1 MLVPQT
7 PCQATHSDVAAGYV
21 KPGQF
26 SIKNVKTRGRGQLG
40 RNCAR
45 LVAVIG
51 RWRPADVLNRYQKG
65 TTLLIQRFYR
75 LLTAIAFTA
84 AVALSQTTTSG
95 TVTETSNTPAVGLAS
110 SETAQI
116 NVVNIASNSSSG
128 TAASCTGTI
137 SFLNA
142 SGTVI
147 GAATPFTVASG
158 VISSVSL
165 PFAKVGVTGTRT
177 EIRGVITRT
186 VTLNSG
192 VPCSLEATFET
203 YDTSTGVTHVFSRML
218 QYPTYRMEEE
228 TAVTDRD
235 VN

>member
-1 MLVPQT
+1 M
-7 PCQATHSDVAAGYV
+7 
-21 KPGQF
+21 F
-26 SIKNVKTRGRGQLG
+26 F
-40 RNCAR
+40 
-45 LVAVIG
+45 
-51 RWRPADVLNRYQKG
+51 
-65 TTLLIQRFYR
+65 QRFHH
-75 LLTAIAFTA
+75 LLAVAAFTA
-84 AVALSQTTTSG
+84 AIALSQTTSSG
-95 TVTETSNTPAVGLAS
+95 TVTETSNTPPVGLAS

-142 SGTVI
+142 SGTAI
-147 GAATPFTVASG
+147 GTATPFTIASG

-192 VPCSLEATFET
+192 VPCSLQATFET
-203 YDTSTGVTHVFSRML
+203 YDSSTGATHVYLANVSVPSVPEGRFA
-218 QYPTYRMEEE
+218 PEH
-228 TAVTDRD
+228 
-235 VN
+235 